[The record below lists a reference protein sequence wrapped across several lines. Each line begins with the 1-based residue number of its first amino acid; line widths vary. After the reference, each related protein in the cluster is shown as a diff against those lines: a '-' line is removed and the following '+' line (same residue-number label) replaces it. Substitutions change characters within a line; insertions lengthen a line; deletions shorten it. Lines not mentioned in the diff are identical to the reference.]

1 MRKRAIAACLVLGF
15 SFLSAFAG
23 GRPQEGQPPPRTEL
37 RERIADLYA
46 IRLTRALELT
56 EEQTAKIYPAL
67 VRVEKEKARLQR
79 QLGVDMRD
87 LRAELAAPQVR
98 EDKVLGMV
106 ARIRKTREAVRQQD
120 IEVEAVLDGVLT
132 PVQKGRFVIFT
143 AEFMRGV
150 RERLDRVRDFGA
162 PVKRSP

>member
-1 MRKRAIAACLVLGF
+1 MRKQAIVAILVLGF
-15 SFLSAFAG
+15 SLGSAFAA
-23 GRPQEGQPPPRTEL
+23 RRAQEGQPPPRNAL
-37 RERIADLYA
+37 REQIADLYA
-46 IRLTRALELT
+46 LRLTRALELT

-87 LRAELAAPQVR
+87 LRGELVAPQVR
-98 EDKVLGMV
+98 EDKVLGLV
-106 ARIRKTREAVRQQD
+106 ARIRETREAVRKQD
-120 IEVEAVLDGVLT
+120 VEVEAVLDGVLT

-150 RERLDRVRDFGA
+150 REKLDRVRDIGG
-162 PVKRSP
+162 PVKRTP